1 MKKILFI
8 IMMLATVIL
17 TSACS
22 KKDPTPRT
30 MDNFINDFKMSS
42 KVYEDFEKISKAEKG
57 LNKLSYIN
65 KPMSIKFSTNYKTII
80 KSVSFTVYNHSET
93 DYSFYICD
101 PNDVLATKTKST
113 DGNACYFINPSE
125 YVGKIEI
132 KPNEEYEVS
141 FNINLKVNKKS
152 LLMIST
158 LIAPRE
164 DNTKEDLGKIK
175 ENGGIYNFKVDY
187 EVYL

>member
-8 IMMLATVIL
+8 IMMLVTVIL

-30 MDNFINDFKMSS
+30 MDNFVNDFTMSS
-42 KVYEDFEKISKAEKG
+42 TAFDDYEKISKTEKG
-57 LNKLSYIN
+57 LNKLSYLN
-65 KPMSIKFSTNYKTII
+65 KQMSLSIATKNKTII
-80 KSVSFTVYNHSET
+80 KKISFTVYNHSDT

-101 PNDVLATKTKST
+101 PSEVRVSKASSDV
-113 DGNACYFINPSE
+113 YFITPAE
-125 YVGKIEI
+125 LVGKIEI
-132 KPNEEYEVS
+132 KANEEYNVS
-141 FNINLKVNKKS
+141 YTLDTKFSKGKTLI
-152 LLMIST
+152 IST

-164 DNTKEDLGKIK
+164 DKTSEDFGKIK